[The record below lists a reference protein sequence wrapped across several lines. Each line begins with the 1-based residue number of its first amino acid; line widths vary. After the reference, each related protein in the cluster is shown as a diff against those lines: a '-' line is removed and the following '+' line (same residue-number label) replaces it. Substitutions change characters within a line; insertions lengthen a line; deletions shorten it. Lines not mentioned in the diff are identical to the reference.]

1 MLKNVKEYLYP
12 ESLDEALDLLKKK
25 GKSAKVVGGG
35 LDIVWRS
42 PKGVEYLIDLENL
55 GLSYIEEDEEK
66 IKIGAKTTIGEAQKS
81 LVVGKLFKGKLTE
94 VFSEIATPIIR
105 NVITFGGSVAR
116 NYPWSDI
123 TAILLTIDAS
133 LVIFTGEEKEMT
145 LSEFMRVEIEEFLDE
160 AIIKEVRIKKFDPS
174 YHFSYIRFTRTAS
187 DIPLLNEGM
196 LLKFDKEQ
204 RVEDAIVVIGARP
217 FGPTRMETVEEFL
230 LGKTLTDEVIG
241 KAKELVM
248 ETVKVADDMRI
259 SGDYRRELSGVLTKR
274 NLMRIREEI

>member
-12 ESLDEALDLLKKK
+12 ESLTEALDLLKKK
-25 GKSAKVVGGG
+25 GKSARVVGGG
-35 LDIVWRS
+35 LDIIWRS
-42 PKGVEYLIDLENL
+42 PKSVEYLIDLENL

-81 LVVGKLFKGKLTE
+81 LVVGKLFKGKLTK

-105 NVITFGGSVAR
+105 NVISFGGSIAR

-123 TAILLTIDAS
+123 TAILLSLDAS

-145 LSEFMRVEIEEFLDE
+145 LSEFMRVEIREFLDE

-174 YHFSYIRFTRTAS
+174 YHFSYIRFTRTAA
-187 DIPLLNEGM
+187 DIPLLDEGM
-196 LLKFDKEQ
+196 LLKFDKEKK
-204 RVEDAIVVIGARP
+204 VEDAIVVVGARP
-217 FGPTRMETVEEFL
+217 FGPIRMEDVEDFL
-230 LGKTLTDEVIG
+230 LGKTLTNEVIG

-248 ETVKVADDMRI
+248 DTVKVADDMRI
-259 SGDYRRELSGVLTKR
+259 SGDYRRELTGVLTKR
-274 NLMRIREEI
+274 NLMSIREEI